1 MKNQHLVLQ
10 LEKIKNV
17 ECLKHLSIL
26 QEIMDKI
33 LDALKVTIVNKAGH
47 QFKPFGATMVYV
59 LAESHCTCHT
69 FWEEQEAYIDLFCCS
84 EFDHDL
90 AIKLFVEA
98 FQAGE
103 YDYNI
108 LSRSNQVVDQEERN

>member
-10 LEKIKNV
+10 LEGIKNV
-17 ECLKHLSIL
+17 EILKHLDLLESS
-26 QEIMDKI
+26 MNKI
-33 LDALKVTIVNKAGH
+33 LDQLKVTVVNKSGY

-90 AIKLFVEA
+90 AVKLFVNLFNA
-98 FQAGE
+98 SK

-108 LSRSNQVVDQEERN
+108 LSRGNVKNQLNS